1 MIEFQVFNVA
11 MDSMNREH
19 QRMRQAANRI
29 ATSNLQ
35 SDSSTGNFSEALQ
48 STPGTEKETA
58 NSTNAT
64 SQPTNTIDE
73 MTTIMAA
80 SRLYEANVSVISSAR
95 SAFEKALEISG
106 RR

>member
-35 SDSSTGNFSEALQ
+35 SDSSTGNFSDALKT
-48 STPGTEKETA
+48 SPGAETSAENTA
-58 NSTNAT
+58 NAL